1 MPGRTLPTI
10 LQADVAARNT
20 SKSCYV
26 TRGTKAYDITPFLD
40 DHPGGGN
47 LIVEYGGKD
56 ISEIMGDEIS
66 HTHSEAA
73 YEILDDHI
81 VGFVAND
88 PIIETATE
96 SQHPTDILPLP
107 PNKAGFA
114 ELKANG
120 AANGVAM
127 KPVYATTG
135 LSSAEDLSVETDPH
149 SDYRTHK
156 FLDLNRPLLM
166 QVWNGGFSKDFYLEQ
181 VHRPRHY
188 KGGESAPLF
197 GNFLEPLS
205 KTAWWIVPMVWLPP
219 VSYGT
224 FLASQ
229 GLANLTQLAAYWIVG
244 LCIWTLVEYGL
255 HRGLFHVDKYLPDN
269 RVGITAHFLL
279 HGIHHYLPMDKLRLV
294 MPPTLFVVLA
304 APFWKLAHTVF
315 FYNWYAATAVYCG
328 GIFGYICYD
337 LTHYFLHHRTLPSYY
352 RELKKYHLQHHF
364 ADYENGFGV
373 TSRFWD
379 RVFGTELA
387 PPKAAKAA

>member
-1 MPGRTLPTI
+1 MPGRSLPTI
-10 LQADVAARNT
+10 LRADVESRNT
-20 SKSCYV
+20 SRSCYV
-26 TRGTKAYDITPFLD
+26 TRGTKVYDITPFLD
-40 DHPGGGN
+40 DHPGGGD

-73 YEILDDHI
+73 YEILDDHLI
-81 VGFVAND
+81 GFVPTD
-88 PIIETATE
+88 PIMETATG
-96 SQHPTDILPLP
+96 SQHPMDILPLP
-107 PNKAGFA
+107 PSKAGLA

-127 KPVYATTG
+127 KLVYANTG

-166 QVWNGGFSKDFYLEQ
+166 QVWNGGFSREFYLEQ

-205 KTAWWIVPMVWLPP
+205 KTAWWVVPMVWLPP

-224 FLASQ
+224 FVAYC
-229 GLANLTQLAAYWIVG
+229 GLANFTQLAAYWVVG

-255 HRGLFHVDKYLPDN
+255 HRCLFHVDKS
-269 RVGITAHFLL
+269 V
-279 HGIHHYLPMDKLRLV
+279 LV
-294 MPPTLFVVLA
+294 P
-304 APFWKLAHTVF
+304 LAH
-315 FYNWYAATAVYCG
+315 
-328 GIFGYICYD
+328 ICQ
-337 LTHYFLHHRTLPSYY
+337 LLI
-352 RELKKYHLQHHF
+352 QIQI
-364 ADYENGFGV
+364 
-373 TSRFWD
+373 
-379 RVFGTELA
+379 
-387 PPKAAKAA
+387 PP

>member
-1 MPGRTLPTI
+1 M
-10 LQADVAARNT
+10 
-20 SKSCYV
+20 
-26 TRGTKAYDITPFLD
+26 TPFLD

-56 ISEIMGDEIS
+56 ISEIMDDEIS

-73 YEILDDHI
+73 YEMLDDHLI
-81 VGFVAND
+81 GFVAND
-88 PIIETATE
+88 PIMETAAE
-96 SQHPTDILPLP
+96 SQRPMDILPLP

-205 KTAWWIVPMVWLPP
+205 KTAWWVVPMVWLPP

-229 GLANLTQLAAYWIVG
+229 GLANLTQLTAYWIVG
-244 LCIWTLVEYGL
+244 LCIWTFVEYGL
-255 HRGLFHVDKYLPDN
+255 HRCLFHVDKS
-269 RVGITAHFLL
+269 V
-279 HGIHHYLPMDKLRLV
+279 
-294 MPPTLFVVLA
+294 
-304 APFWKLAHTVF
+304 
-315 FYNWYAATAVYCG
+315 
-328 GIFGYICYD
+328 
-337 LTHYFLHHRTLPSYY
+337 S
-352 RELKKYHLQHHF
+352 
-364 ADYENGFGV
+364 
-373 TSRFWD
+373 
-379 RVFGTELA
+379 
-387 PPKAAKAA
+387 